1 MIEKFNNV
9 YIWVLFVILMV
20 NISQRKLKDTY
31 YKTKAI
37 IYIAL
42 LSLLIYLGVIIID
55 IKELSG
61 YFIIVPIALSI
72 VIGFIF
78 RDKVWPFRLRCRK
91 CKKRLPFEYVIGHDD
106 CLCQDCHDEAHP
118 EEKAERERIEAEK
131 LRKSN
136 PELLQ
141 ASFMEAEKIDDIN
154 WDLWE
159 PTDRCVITFT
169 QKDDKILFIEKK
181 RGLGEGYFNA
191 PGGHIELEETAS
203 EAAIRETKEETGL
216 DIKDPVLMGT
226 IYFQFKHKDIRELGY
241 VFTSNG
247 AEGELKECDEAR
259 PFWISKDKIPYENMW
274 EDDILWLPGM
284 LEGKKFEAYFL
295 LDDRSLIDHKVI
307 WKSEE

>member
-1 MIEKFNNV
+1 M
-9 YIWVLFVILMV
+9 
-20 NISQRKLKDTY
+20 
-31 YKTKAI
+31 
-37 IYIAL
+37 
-42 LSLLIYLGVIIID
+42 
-55 IKELSG
+55 
-61 YFIIVPIALSI
+61 
-72 VIGFIF
+72 
-78 RDKVWPFRLRCRK
+78 RCRK